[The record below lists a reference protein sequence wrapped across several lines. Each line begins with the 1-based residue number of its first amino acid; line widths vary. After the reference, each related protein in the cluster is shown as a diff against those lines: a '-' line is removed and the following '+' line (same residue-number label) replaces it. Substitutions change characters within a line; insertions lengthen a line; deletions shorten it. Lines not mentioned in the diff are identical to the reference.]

1 MAKNVTIKNVTF
13 NYVKVF
19 EPDALDGKYSAQI
32 VFAKNNPALPELL
45 KAAQE
50 AVQTGVDRFGK
61 AFANDP
67 TVKKVIAGDVTC
79 LLHDGD
85 VEKAGDSE
93 YEGCYYKSVSS
104 KSQPEIVRKNTT
116 GIGGNLIE
124 IKSED
129 EFRST
134 DKGWVNVS
142 VFPFAQQGNKGIG
155 IGLNHILKT
164 DTGARTFSKPKAED
178 IFGAEVAKEME
189 DDDLPM

>member
-19 EPDALDGKYSAQI
+19 ELDPIDGKYSAQI
-32 VFAKNNPALPELL
+32 VFSKDNPALPELL
-45 KAAQE
+45 RAAQE
-50 AVQTGVDRFGK
+50 AMQTGVDRFGK

-67 TVKKVIAGDVTC
+67 TVKKVLAGDVTV

-85 VEKAGDSE
+85 VEKEGDAE

-104 KSQPEIVRKNTT
+104 KSQPQVVKRNTT
-116 GIGGNLIE
+116 GIGGSLIQITDE
-124 IKSED
+124 E

-142 VFPFAQQGNKGIG
+142 VFPFATNGNKGIG
-155 IGLNHILKT
+155 IGLNHILKEE
-164 DTGARTFSKPKAED
+164 TGARTFSKPTAES
-178 IFGAEVAKEME
+178 IFGAEIAKED